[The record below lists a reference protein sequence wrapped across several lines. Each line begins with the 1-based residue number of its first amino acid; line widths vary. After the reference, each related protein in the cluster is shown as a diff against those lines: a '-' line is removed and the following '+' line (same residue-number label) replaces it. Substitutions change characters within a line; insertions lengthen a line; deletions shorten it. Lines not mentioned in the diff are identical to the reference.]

1 MGDAEWGGLP
11 IAASA
16 VDVARG
22 DTQVLQGVDV
32 LIERGTRT
40 FILGEN
46 GAGKSTLLRVLHGL
60 IAPTR
65 GTVTWGGDTSRP
77 PRQAMV
83 FQRPVLLRRSAAGN
97 VRHALKLAGV
107 RGSSAQRCIEHALAH
122 VGLAALAKRPARVL
136 SGGEQQR
143 LALAR
148 AWALAP
154 DVLFLDEPTASLDP
168 PSARAVEAIVND
180 IHALGTT
187 IVMTTHHLA
196 QAKRLA
202 DSVVLLQAGRVA
214 EHTAAAQFF
223 SEPCSAY
230 GRAFLDGERL

>member
-107 RGSSAQRCIEHALAH
+107 RGSSAQRCIEHALA
-122 VGLAALAKRPARVL
+122 RL
-136 SGGEQQR
+136 S
-143 LALAR
+143 
-148 AWALAP
+148 
-154 DVLFLDEPTASLDP
+154 V
-168 PSARAVEAIVND
+168 PS
-180 IHALGTT
+180 
-187 IVMTTHHLA
+187 
-196 QAKRLA
+196 
-202 DSVVLLQAGRVA
+202 
-214 EHTAAAQFF
+214 
-223 SEPCSAY
+223 
-230 GRAFLDGERL
+230 

>member
-77 PRQAMV
+77 PRQATATI
-83 FQRPVLLRRSAAGN
+83 RS
-97 VRHALKLAGV
+97 
-107 RGSSAQRCIEHALAH
+107 
-122 VGLAALAKRPARVL
+122 
-136 SGGEQQR
+136 
-143 LALAR
+143 
-148 AWALAP
+148 
-154 DVLFLDEPTASLDP
+154 
-168 PSARAVEAIVND
+168 
-180 IHALGTT
+180 
-187 IVMTTHHLA
+187 
-196 QAKRLA
+196 
-202 DSVVLLQAGRVA
+202 
-214 EHTAAAQFF
+214 
-223 SEPCSAY
+223 
-230 GRAFLDGERL
+230 